1 MVVNMDKATIR
12 ERILLHLSRFSM
24 VNEDEV
30 YNLPFD
36 LTQDGIASALG
47 ISRAHSSL
55 ELKKLRQGG
64 KIKENQV
71 HVIGS
76 NIRRKVYYLEPD
88 GKAESECVRERLE
101 GAGVSIETI
110 LDMRRCDPELMWERL
125 SSSDR
130 DALGLACVIR
140 VPVNKSLLPPT
151 DAGVIP
157 ATHEGLVKIS
167 PEVKQTYLDAIGCEH
182 VRRWNSEAADWWMDN
197 ITDDQERLYHL
208 VTAGRSIESNRL
220 LVRKSDGFLMNCNE
234 DLLKIVENMEDPIKD
249 IEAVWSVRAKIAIA
263 CDCPEYAE
271 KCLSELRNID
281 SNEVDILD
289 AEIKYAR
296 KNFKDSLSDSKMIYD
311 KTRSARAA
319 MLTGRSLFAL
329 GEYDAAEDAL
339 AGTVEE
345 FSALGD
351 VSRIDEV
358 MILRAGIAYEH
369 KDKGK
374 CLSLLGK
381 AMHSAHS
388 AERKDS
394 ISELADAVR
403 SGKTVPVFD

>member
-1 MVVNMDKATIR
+1 MVVDMDKATIR
-12 ERILLHLSRFSM
+12 ERILLHLSRFTM

-88 GKAESECVRERLE
+88 GKTEAESVRERLE
-101 GAGVSIETI
+101 DAGVSIETV
-110 LDMRRCDPELMWERL
+110 LDMRRCDPELMWEKL
-125 SSSDR
+125 SDSDR
-130 DALGLACVIR
+130 NALGLACVIR
-140 VPVNKSLLPPT
+140 VPVSKHLLPPT

-157 ATHEGLVKIS
+157 ATHEGAVKIS
-167 PEVKQTYLDAIGCEH
+167 SEVKKAYLDAIDKEY
-182 VRRWNSEAADWWMDN
+182 VRKWNSDAADWWTDN
-197 ITDDQERLYHL
+197 IIDEQERLYHL
-208 VTAGRSIESNRL
+208 VAAGRSIEANRL
-220 LVRKSDGFLMNCNE
+220 LVRRSDGFLMNCNE
-234 DLLKIVENMEDPIKD
+234 DLLDIVDDMRDPVKD
-249 IEAVWSVRAKIAIA
+249 CEAVWSVKAKIAIA
-263 CDCPEYAE
+263 CECPEYAE
-271 KCLSELRNID
+271 KCLSELESLGSD
-281 SNEVDILD
+281 EVDILR
-289 AEIKYAR
+289 AEIRYVR
-296 KNFKDSLSDSKMIYD
+296 KDFEGALSDSKIIYD
-311 KTRSARAA
+311 KTQSARAV
-319 MLTGRSLFAL
+319 MLKGRSLFAL
-329 GEYDAAEDAL
+329 GEFDAAEDAL
-339 AGTVEE
+339 VGTLEE

-351 VSRIDEV
+351 VSRIDEIMV
-358 MILRAGIAYEH
+358 LRAGIAYER

-381 AMHSAHS
+381 AINSAHS
-388 AERKDS
+388 TERKES
-394 ISELADAVR
+394 ISGLADAVR